1 MGILKERIS
10 VDNLNKDLD
19 KIIENVNYR
28 MQNEDCSDGREIAFL
43 AIARLAWQIK
53 KASMITEKALKDINK
68 NFV

>member
-28 MQNEDCSDGREIAFL
+28 MQNEDCSDGREIAFWL
-43 AIARLAWQIK
+43 SQGWHGK
-53 KASMITEKALKDINK
+53 
-68 NFV
+68 